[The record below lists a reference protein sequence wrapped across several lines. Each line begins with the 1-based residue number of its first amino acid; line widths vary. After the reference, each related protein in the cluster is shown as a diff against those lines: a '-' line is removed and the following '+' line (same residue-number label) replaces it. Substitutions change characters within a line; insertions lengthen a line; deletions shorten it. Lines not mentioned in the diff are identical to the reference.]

1 MEGEKD
7 AYFVCLKPFINLLL
21 MVSCLDYEKYLLVPA
36 PYTAGGH
43 DAEPLQKLS
52 PLVQLVG

>member
-1 MEGEKD
+1 VEGEKD

-43 DAEPLQKLS
+43 DAEPLWS
-52 PLVQLVG
+52 S

>member
-7 AYFVCLKPFINLLL
+7 AYFVCLKPFINLL
-21 MVSCLDYEKYLLVPA
+21 MVSCLDYEKYLLAPA

-43 DAEPLQKLS
+43 DAEPLWS
-52 PLVQLVG
+52 S